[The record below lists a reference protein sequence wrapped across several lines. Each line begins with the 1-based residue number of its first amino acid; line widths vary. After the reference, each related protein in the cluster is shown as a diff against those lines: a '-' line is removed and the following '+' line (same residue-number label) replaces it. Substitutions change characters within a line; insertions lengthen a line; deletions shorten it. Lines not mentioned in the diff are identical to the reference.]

1 MNVSG
6 SKTLLI
12 ASLFL
17 FSLISAEAVPINRDA
32 RAIGAKFPKYKPKK
46 GNVGSASKEI
56 RGVISA
62 INKTGRNSSSSIRA
76 LLNKALDFREDIGSI
91 QKAASLA
98 AILDAWETAAD
109 YGAFDRKG
117 GISDRASRGRFE
129 GEKLVWENIIPAK
142 FAPEFAGFVGN
153 VRLVPVDQRRD
164 AEKPLDVRELA
175 FLNQLKRIG
184 AEHVNQQKMLS
195 PVGLSK
201 AEEEERYR
209 KQVKEAGD
217 LVDRTPGIL
226 LEGQR
231 LSSPSAINGHRHRLR
246 FEVSNLSR
254 HPTEIE
260 VVSKIYGY
268 TDNDNILYEM
278 ATDRRKLKMRRGAV
292 EVFEVFSKSEG
303 SYRGMLKTLDP
314 KKSTKVYY
322 RGYTMVAKFRGE
334 VVATHA
340 SDGRLIR
347 EVKEENGVDDENS
360 N

>member
-1 MNVSG
+1 MDALDSKKLLLAFLLLVSF
-6 SKTLLI
+6 I
-12 ASLFL
+12 P
-17 FSLISAEAVPINRDA
+17 AEAVPINKDA
-32 RAIGAKFPKYKPKK
+32 KAIGARFPKYNPKK
-46 GNVGSASKEI
+46 GNVGSASREI
-56 RGVISA
+56 GGMISA

-76 LLNKALDFREDIGSI
+76 LLSKALDFREDIGSI
-91 QKAASLA
+91 QGAVSMA

-142 FAPEFAGFVGN
+142 YAPEFAGYVGN
-153 VRLVPVDQRRD
+153 VRLVPVDQKRD
-164 AEKPLDVRELA
+164 GEKPLDVRELA
-175 FLNQLKRIG
+175 FLDQLKRIG
-184 AEHVNQQKMLS
+184 AEHVNQQKILS
-195 PVGLSK
+195 PIGLSK
-201 AEEEERYR
+201 AEEEERYQQ
-209 KQVKEAGD
+209 QVREAGD
-217 LVDRTPGIL
+217 LVERTPGIR

-268 TDNDNILYEM
+268 TDNENILYEM
-278 ATDRRKLKMRRGAV
+278 ATDSRKLKMRRGAV

-303 SYRGMLKTLDP
+303 SYRNMLKTLDP

-347 EVKEENGVDDENS
+347 EVKEEHGLDEDNS